1 MNILNQKVA
10 ELQELALEKG
20 INLMSEEFVSHD
32 NAHVIA
38 NKQAEKIVV
47 LMSNKAFTK
56 LKSYSVC
63 LERWLD
69 AEKSGLNSDQ
79 IIKGLSI
86 LRTFGCRPGQRFI
99 SKGDIFQQIDMS
111 VVPDHLEIIS

>member
-1 MNILNQKVA
+1 MSILSQKIT
-10 ELQELALEKG
+10 ELKELAFENG
-20 INLMSEEFVSHD
+20 ISLMDAAFVSHD
-32 NAHVIA
+32 NAHVLA

-47 LMSNKAFTK
+47 LISNEGSTQ
-56 LKSYSVC
+56 LKSYSVG

-69 AEKSGLNSDQ
+69 AESAGLNSDQ

-86 LRTFGCRPGQRFI
+86 LRAFGCRPGQRFI

-111 VVPDHLEIIS
+111 LVADHLEITS